1 MTKSDAHALLD
12 KIRDGMPMAGATEA
26 LRLTGDIS
34 SISDTSL
41 CFDGNEQR
49 NDRPCALHDTPVSE
63 RFSYSIYLD
72 SPKNERVTQ

>member
-1 MTKSDAHALLD
+1 MTKNDAHALLD

-26 LRLTGDIS
+26 LRLTGDIAA
-34 SISDTSL
+34 ISDKSL
-41 CFDGNEQR
+41 CFDSDEQR
-49 NDRPCALHDTPVSE
+49 HDRPCALHDTPVSQ